1 MPTEQP
7 SALQFPCEFPIKV
20 IGNNSETFE
29 IEVLTIIKQ
38 YVRNLRE
45 NAIRTKPSKNSKYL
59 AITIT
64 INAQSQQQLDTIYQ
78 ALNQCPLVQ
87 IAL

>member
-64 INAQSQQQLDTIYQ
+64 INA
-78 ALNQCPLVQ
+78 
-87 IAL
+87 